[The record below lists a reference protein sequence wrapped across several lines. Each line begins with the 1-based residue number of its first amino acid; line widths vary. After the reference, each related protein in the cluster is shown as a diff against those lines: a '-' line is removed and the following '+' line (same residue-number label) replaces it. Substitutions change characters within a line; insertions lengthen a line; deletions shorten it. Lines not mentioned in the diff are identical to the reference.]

1 MICDTTLTMKGKG
14 KFEMSKYLFTLPTD
28 GAGSW
33 ILWITAWIFTLV
45 FAYIFLALLVL
56 SVVLSAMRG
65 PEEKKEKKENVA
77 SDNNDLMDAFRSPL
91 KSEYGDMED
100 DRSGW
105 RL

>member
-1 MICDTTLTMKGKG
+1 
-14 KFEMSKYLFTLPTD
+14 MSKYLFTIPTD

-33 ILWITAWIFTLV
+33 ILWILSWAFTLGFFYV
-45 FAYIFLALLVL
+45 IAVVA
-56 SVVLSAMRG
+56 VVLMIFGGFSSG
-65 PEEKKEKKENVA
+65 EETPAEKRKKKKKEEVA
-77 SDNNDLMDAFRSPL
+77 SDNSDLMDAFRSPL

>member
-1 MICDTTLTMKGKG
+1 
-14 KFEMSKYLFTLPTD
+14 MSKYLFTLPTD

-33 ILWITAWIFTLV
+33 ILWITAWIFTLMFVYVV
-45 FAYIFLALLVL
+45 FALLVL
-56 SVVLSAMRG
+56 SVVLSVVRG
-65 PEEKKEKKENVA
+65 PEKKKEKKENVASESDATYVA

-91 KSEYGDMED
+91 KSEYGDMTD